1 MQKKKLVKTSLIAVG
16 AVAVAGLAFA
26 GPSIA
31 ATVNHANGNLS
42 TVQTQGHGN
51 GQGFGNDGKDGK
63 GGPQDGPQGGQFGQ
77 NDGVAQDITVD
88 VPADGGT
95 YKLLVSQSAPAAGS
109 NNTTNSAAPRGFR
122 NRTVVVDV
130 TGTGSVKVSVPGLHP
145 GSYKAELVK
154 VSSSQD
160 VTVAAATTA
169 TK

>member
-1 MQKKKLVKTSLIAVG
+1 MQKKKLIKTSLIAVG

-31 ATVNHANGNLS
+31 ATMSHANSNLS
-42 TVQTQGHGN
+42 TAQTQGHGN

-63 GGPQDGPQGGQFGQ
+63 DGPDGGPQGGQFAPNNEATQ
-77 NDGVAQDITVD
+77 EITVD

-95 YKLLVSQSAPAAGS
+95 YKLLVTESAPAAAT
-109 NNTTNSAAPRGFR
+109 NNTNNNAAPKGFR
-122 NRTVVVDV
+122 NRTLVLDV
-130 TGTGSVKVSVPGLHP
+130 TGSGSVKVSVPGLHP

-160 VTVAAATTA
+160 VTVAAATPA
-169 TK
+169 AK